1 MMLDDLAATGPWRHR
16 HPGEKALLA
25 LGLLGC
31 AVALPPWPGAPAVA
45 VAALAVLLGPLRLR
59 PGQVLR
65 AVRAPMA
72 FVLVGALPLL
82 VTVGGDPVVRP
93 APAGPAAALALAGRG
108 TAALLCLVLLAVTV
122 PPAQALPRLVRLGV
136 PAPVVEVAGLVHR
149 MLFLLLD
156 TASAVRDAQAA
167 RLGHRTW
174 RTTYRCVAGQ
184 AAAVF
189 VAAFDRA
196 RRLEDGLALRGY
208 DGALR
213 VVVEHRPVSRAFVAG
228 ALLLV
233 GAVAA
238 VGSLG

>member
-1 MMLDDLAATGPWRHR
+1 
-16 HPGEKALLA
+16 
-25 LGLLGC
+25 
-31 AVALPPWPGAPAVA
+31 
-45 VAALAVLLGPLRLR
+45 
-59 PGQVLR
+59 
-65 AVRAPMA
+65 
-72 FVLVGALPLL
+72 
-82 VTVGGDPVVRP
+82 
-93 APAGPAAALALAGRG
+93 
-108 TAALLCLVLLAVTV
+108 
-122 PPAQALPRLVRLGV
+122 
-136 PAPVVEVAGLVHR
+136 VHR

-174 RTTYRCVAGQ
+174 RTTYRSVAGQ

-213 VVVEHRPVSRAFVAG
+213 VVVEHRPVSRPFLLG
-228 ALLLV
+228 AALLV

-238 VGSLG
+238 TGALA